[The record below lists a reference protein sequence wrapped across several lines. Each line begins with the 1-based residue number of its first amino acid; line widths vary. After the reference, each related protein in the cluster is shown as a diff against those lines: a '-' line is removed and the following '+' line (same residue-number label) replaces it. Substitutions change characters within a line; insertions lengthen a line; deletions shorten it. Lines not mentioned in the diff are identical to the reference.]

1 MSLLGRWPITLPLV
15 LAVLSG
21 CGSAAAPA
29 GSPSTAAS
37 PATAP
42 KAAASTAPS
51 SLVAASKTAASAA
64 GSAAPAS
71 AAASAKPNL
80 APLGPAVKVRV
91 SSMGLSGEAGTFI
104 ALDRGYFKEEGLD
117 VEIVPGLFGTSLL
130 GALVSGDVELGSMA
144 LDVSAI
150 NAVSR
155 NVDERIVAPLTFTP
169 PGDKNA
175 SILIRKDLVDSGKY
189 KEPKDMKGM
198 TIAAGPVANTSA
210 QYFTEQAL
218 AKGGLKAADVQFVTM
233 GFPDELAALANKKV
247 DAGWEVEPLSTA
259 AEDQGFAKEVLWS
272 GELFPNYDP
281 FLLVSSPKFKQ
292 AQPEAL
298 NRFVTAHLRGQR
310 DYYAAF
316 VKSQADAS
324 QKASIID
331 ILTKHTTVKDAK
343 VWNELAD
350 KGRMQSVEPN
360 GQLHPQGFDQL
371 QDFFIRV
378 GTQKERIDI
387 SNVIDNGPMQYALQ
401 RLGRM

>member
-1 MSLLGRWPITLPLV
+1 MRRGWIALPALLTALV
-15 LAVLSG
+15 S
-21 CGSAAAPA
+21 CGSAA
-29 GSPSTAAS
+29 SPAAS
-37 PATAP
+37 PSVVASVSPASKP
-42 KAAASTAPS
+42 AASTG
-51 SLVAASKTAASAA
+51 ASTSA
-64 GSAAPAS
+64 AAPAS
-71 AAASAKPNL
+71 AAASAKPSV
-80 APLGPAVKVRV
+80 APASAATSAKPSLVPLSPAVKVRV

-117 VEIVPGLFGTSLL
+117 VEIVPNLFGTTLL
-130 GALVSGDVELGSMA
+130 AALVSGDVELGSMA

-155 NVDERIVAPLTFTP
+155 NVDERIVGPLTYTP

-198 TIAAGPVANTSA
+198 TIVAGPVPNTSA
-210 QYFTEQAL
+210 QCFTEQGL
-218 AKGGLKAADVQFVTM
+218 AKGGLKASDVQFVNL
-233 GFPDELAALANKKV
+233 GFPDELPALANKKV
-247 DAGWEVEPLSTA
+247 DAGWEVEPLATA
-259 AEDQGFAKEVLWS
+259 AEDRGFAKEVLWS
-272 GELFPNYDP
+272 GDLFPNYDP

-292 AQPEAL
+292 TQPDAL

-316 VKSQADAS
+316 VKGQADPS
-324 QKASIID
+324 QKASIINS
-331 ILTKHTTVKDAK
+331 LTAHTSVKDAK

-350 KGRMQSVEPN
+350 KGRMHSIEPN

-371 QDFFIRV
+371 QDFFMRA

-387 SNVIDNGPMQYALQ
+387 SKVIDRGPMDYALQ
-401 RLGRM
+401 RLGRL